1 MGNDEKL
8 RRTRLL
14 TQVNRLL
21 DEYQDSWSAEE
32 TDGGILISF
41 NAEPAAVAE
50 PEQADDADDG
60 GEVILTALTVA
71 DLRTLAEAEG
81 IDLAGIDRKAE
92 IIEAIEAARA
102 GETAE
107 QD

>member
-14 TQVNRLL
+14 TQIHRLL

-32 TDGGILISF
+32 TEGGILISF
-41 NAEPAAVAE
+41 NAAPAAAAE
-50 PEQADDADDG
+50 PEQADDAEDS
-60 GEVILTALTVA
+60 EVILTALTVA